1 MNKDLYASHWPE
13 LEQHVTPRP
22 LPDALPPVPSIEPE
36 MLPESIRSY
45 VLDVSQRMQ
54 SAPDYAAVVAICA
67 LSAVLGR
74 KALIR
79 PKQHDDWTVTPT
91 AWGALI
97 GGPSTMKS
105 PSMAEM
111 LRPLNSIEARAA
123 VEWKERAKQYKAEVE
138 VNEIEIS
145 LAKTT
150 ARKLMQKGQR
160 EEAIMSLAS
169 TEGSDEEPSLE
180 RIIVN
185 DASVEAL
192 GERMRENPNGL
203 LMVRDELSG
212 WISLLM
218 QEDRQSDRAFFLE
231 AFNGNS
237 SFTYDRIGRG
247 TVRIENCTLSV
258 IGGIQPSRIA
268 PLVRGALR
276 GIADDG
282 LIQRLQLAIWPDP
295 VKSWR
300 WIDRAPD
307 TCARTRYFNTFDR
320 LHALELPG
328 NGDEPACLR
337 FTPEAQAMF
346 IEWMEEIQIDARGDE
361 MPSAMQ
367 SHLLKM
373 PKTVAGLALLFE
385 LLDGG
390 TEAVGGVA
398 TGRALDWG
406 DYLRGH
412 ANRLYSAATHGG
424 IEGARLI
431 LKRKAK
437 LPNPVKAREI
447 QRRSWSGLS
456 TPEEVASALEVLVDY
471 GHLTEQVM
479 DPSPMGGRPT
489 KTYRWV
495 EEVSNDGQ
503 VA

>member
-1 MNKDLYASHWPE
+1 
-13 LEQHVTPRP
+13 
-22 LPDALPPVPSIEPE
+22 
-36 MLPESIRSY
+36 
-45 VLDVSQRMQ
+45 
-54 SAPDYAAVVAICA
+54 
-67 LSAVLGR
+67 
-74 KALIR
+74 
-79 PKQHDDWTVTPT
+79 
-91 AWGALI
+91 
-97 GGPSTMKS
+97 
-105 PSMAEM
+105 
-111 LRPLNSIEARAA
+111 
-123 VEWKERAKQYKAEVE
+123 
-138 VNEIEIS
+138 
-145 LAKTT
+145 
-150 ARKLMQKGQR
+150 
-160 EEAIMSLAS
+160 MSLAS
-169 TEGSDEEPSLE
+169 TEGSDDEPSLE

-218 QEDRQSDRAFFLE
+218 HEDRQSDRAFFLE

-237 SFTYDRIGRG
+237 SSTYARIGRG

-361 MPSAMQ
+361 MPAAMQ
-367 SHLLKM
+367 SH
-373 PKTVAGLALLFE
+373 
-385 LLDGG
+385 
-390 TEAVGGVA
+390 
-398 TGRALDWG
+398 
-406 DYLRGH
+406 
-412 ANRLYSAATHGG
+412 
-424 IEGARLI
+424 
-431 LKRKAK
+431 
-437 LPNPVKAREI
+437 
-447 QRRSWSGLS
+447 
-456 TPEEVASALEVLVDY
+456 
-471 GHLTEQVM
+471 
-479 DPSPMGGRPT
+479 
-489 KTYRWV
+489 
-495 EEVSNDGQ
+495 
-503 VA
+503 

>member
-1 MNKDLYASHWPE
+1 
-13 LEQHVTPRP
+13 
-22 LPDALPPVPSIEPE
+22 
-36 MLPESIRSY
+36 MLPESIRTY

-74 KALIR
+74 KVLIR

-91 AWGALI
+91 AWGAVI

-111 LRPLNSIEARAA
+111 LRPIHNIETQTA
-123 VEWKERAKQYKAEVE
+123 VEWNEHVKLHKAETE
-138 VNEIEIS
+138 VAEIERN
-145 LAKTT
+145 LAKN
-150 ARKLMQKGQR
+150 AAKELMKEGRK
-160 EEAIMSLAS
+160 EEAIMYLAAS
-169 TEGSDEEPSLE
+169 EDVEKEPALQ

-212 WISLLM
+212 WVSLLM

-258 IGGIQPSRIA
+258 IGGIQPSKIA
-268 PLVRGALR
+268 PLVRGAVR
-276 GIADDG
+276 GTADDG
-282 LIQRLQLAIWPDP
+282 LIQRLQLAVWPDP
-295 VKSWR
+295 IKAWK

-307 TCARTRYFNTFDR
+307 PRAHTCYFDAFDR

-328 NGDEPACLR
+328 EEDGPTCLR

-346 IEWMEEIQIDARGDE
+346 VEWMEEIQVAARGDDMVE
-361 MPSAMQ
+361 AMQ

-390 TEAVGGVA
+390 TEAVGEIA
-398 TGRALDWG
+398 TGRALDWA
-406 DYLRGH
+406 DYLLGH

-424 IEGARLI
+424 IKGARLI

-447 QRRSWSGLS
+447 HRRGWAGLS

-471 GHLTEQVM
+471 GHMMELEVT
-479 DPSPMGGRPT
+479 STASGGRPT
-489 KTYRWV
+489 KAYCWI
-495 EEVSNDGQ
+495 EEVITNGPM
-503 VA
+503 A